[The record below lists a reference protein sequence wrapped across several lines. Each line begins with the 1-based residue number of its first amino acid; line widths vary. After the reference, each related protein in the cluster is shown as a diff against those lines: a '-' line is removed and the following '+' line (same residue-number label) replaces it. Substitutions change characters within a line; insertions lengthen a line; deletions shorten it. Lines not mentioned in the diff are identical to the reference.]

1 MDEQP
6 LRDRIQELIRQ
17 FGLLDHEH
25 TPCGRPVPTSQAHA
39 IQVLG
44 LLGTA
49 TQRELAARL
58 NLDESTVS
66 RLVDHLVQ
74 RGWLERA
81 VDEHNR
87 RRSRLTLTAEG
98 RAVLADICQASA
110 AKFRLIQERIPP
122 ERRKQVLDALETLI
136 AAIGKD
142 DMHHADLPDV
152 HPHTS

>member
-1 MDEQP
+1 MDAQS
-6 LRDRIQELIRQ
+6 LQDRIQELIRQ

-25 TPCGRPVPTSQAHA
+25 TPCGRPMPTSQAHA
-39 IQVLG
+39 VQVLG

-66 RLVDHLVQ
+66 RLVEQLVQ
-74 RGWLERA
+74 RGWVDRA

-98 RAVLADICQASA
+98 RVVLADIRQSSV
-110 AKFRLIQERIPP
+110 AKVRLIQERIPP
-122 ERRKQVLDALETLI
+122 ERRSQVLEALDTLI

-142 DMHHADLPDV
+142 NRHLADFSDV
-152 HPHTS
+152 HPHAS